1 MPSRH
6 AAAVM
11 LTGIVCAL
19 QPGCGSAVAPPV
31 LLVGAP
37 MHSPDVVE
45 VDGTRFRVTLGG
57 EWVQLAVENLS
68 EDTLYLDADG
78 VVFRDPSGL
87 SHRLVPAAD
96 LVRFEARVDNQPRP
110 GAPVWHR
117 VPDTPAPLRGHR
129 PDNPA
134 AKRLPLKRP
143 PVRIAPGGVHEEYFY
158 PAEHLH
164 TTREGAWSAGPLFCS
179 YRARPVPPGTTFEIA
194 VPLKRPGEVRRVH
207 LEGRTGER

>member
-6 AAAVM
+6 AATMM

-31 LLVGAP
+31 QLVGSPAYAP
-37 MHSPDVVE
+37 NLVE
-45 VDGTRFRVTLGG
+45 VDGAHFRVALGA

-68 EDTLYLDADG
+68 DDTLRLDVDG

-87 SHRLVPAAD
+87 GHRLVPAAD
-96 LVRFEARVDNQPRP
+96 LVRFEARDESQPIP
-110 GAPVWHR
+110 GAPVWRR
-117 VPDTPAPLRGHR
+117 VPAAPAPLLGHR

-134 AKRLPLKRP
+134 AKRFPLKRP
-143 PVRIAPGGVHEEYFY
+143 PVRIAPGAAYEEYFY
-158 PAEHLH
+158 PAEHLN

-179 YRARPVPPGTTFEIA
+179 YRAGRVPPGSWFGIA
-194 VPLKRPGEVRRVH
+194 VPLEGAGEVRRVH
-207 LEGRTGER
+207 LEGRTAAR